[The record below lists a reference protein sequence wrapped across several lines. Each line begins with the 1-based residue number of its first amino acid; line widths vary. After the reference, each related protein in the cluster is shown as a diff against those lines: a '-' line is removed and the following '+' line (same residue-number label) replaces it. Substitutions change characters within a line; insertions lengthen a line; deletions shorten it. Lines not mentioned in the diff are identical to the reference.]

1 MKRTLMSVLLVM
13 LLSVVT
19 TYAGGVTNVKEV
31 VNNTS
36 GVIKLLK
43 RDFTGN
49 IFTTHIESTE
59 EIAAGATWKGDM
71 WIPWANNAEEFKN
84 HFMQLYTRIP
94 SPSDTSVGQIK
105 SFYIW
110 QTGESVRFTDRIFFD
125 RSSFSDDAPQVPGE
139 ARSGGERRLIVRVK
153 NGEPVFTFERLRN

>member
-1 MKRTLMSVLLVM
+1 MKQTIMSALLVI

-49 IFTTHIESTE
+49 IFTTHIETTE

-84 HFMQLYTRIP
+84 HFMQLYTN
-94 SPSDTSVGQIK
+94 VGQIK

-139 ARSGGERRLIVRVK
+139 ARSGGERRLIVSVK
-153 NGEPVFTFERLRN
+153 NGQTVFTFARL

>member
-1 MKRTLMSVLLVM
+1 MKRPIMRTVLVIV
-13 LLSVVT
+13 LSVVT
-19 TYAGGVTNVKEV
+19 THAGGVTNVKEV

-94 SPSDTSVGQIK
+94 SPTDRSVGQIK

-125 RSSFSDDAPQVPGE
+125 RSSFSDDAPHVPGE
-139 ARSGGERRLIVRVK
+139 ARSGGERRLIVSAK
-153 NGEPVFTFERLRN
+153 NGEPVFTFERFHN